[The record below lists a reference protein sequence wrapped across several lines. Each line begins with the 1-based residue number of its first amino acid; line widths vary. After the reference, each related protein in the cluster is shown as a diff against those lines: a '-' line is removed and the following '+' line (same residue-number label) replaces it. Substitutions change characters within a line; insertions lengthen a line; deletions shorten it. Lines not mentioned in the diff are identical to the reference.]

1 MMDRTQTIKA
11 SATTLG
17 LTHTKV
23 CLEDILHTAEEN
35 DYSYLDFI
43 GYILDGEILYRQDK
57 AKDKR
62 IKEAGF
68 PYPKYLKDFDLN
80 FCKAISR
87 KQFKQLSELTWIDG
101 LYNLILSDHLEL
113 VKHILLLDL
122 DIKHVKKD
130 TRSVTLQCSLLL
142 KHLGLKKLI
151 AMQE

>member
-11 SATTLG
+11 SAAALG

-23 CLEDILHTAEEN
+23 SLEDILHTAEEN

-80 FCKAISR
+80 FCMAVYFFSSKCLN
-87 KQFKQLSELTWIDG
+87 K
-101 LYNLILSDHLEL
+101 
-113 VKHILLLDL
+113 
-122 DIKHVKKD
+122 
-130 TRSVTLQCSLLL
+130 
-142 KHLGLKKLI
+142 
-151 AMQE
+151 